1 MTTNPLRFTKE
12 EAARLASENSQLR
25 AELQAVRQSL
35 RALTTLYFASQHI
48 TPEVDVL
55 QLLGEILDTALAV
68 LKATDGSLALT
79 DEETGDLVFTVVRGS
94 AANRLSGYRLA
105 AGAGIIGWVAQHR
118 EPQNVREVRLDPR
131 FYPRVDEAFG
141 FNTRSMVSVPVNL
154 DDGRVLGVVSV
165 LNKASDK
172 EFTQDDLDLMLV
184 VAQLAATAMRRA
196 ERALEAAERDRR
208 RAALLTPPK
217 QP

>member
-12 EAARLASENSQLR
+12 EAARLAHDNSQLR

-94 AANRLSGYRLA
+94 AADRLRGYRLA
-105 AGAGIIGWVAQHR
+105 AGTGIIGWVAQHR
-118 EPQNVREVRLDPR
+118 EPQNVRDVRLDPR

-165 LNKASDK
+165 LNKGSDR
-172 EFTQDDLDLMLV
+172 EFTQDDLDLVLV
-184 VAQLAATAMRRA
+184 VATLAATAMRRA

-208 RAALLTPPK
+208 RAALLTQPK